1 MIALHHVPER
11 TSIESMKRLRVSA
24 QVTAMAT
31 IIEVLGNLTF
41 MVIWIFISK
50 FADFSTLVTGMA
62 LYFVILPYVFLMN
75 TSQNKAQI
83 VEEGW
88 IPIFKNIF
96 RIRCYHFDLLDGRN
110 IRNNSA
116 EDKCGV
122 RNQQPTKPGNANAI
136 HLSKHFRR
144 SKIGVATDNE
154 ASTSNLNVPMDELS
168 CSSNVSNMHP
178 TSFSQNNTKNESENT
193 NSTIISKII
202 KIQDV
207 RKEFITELQRWS
219 TFDNDYYTIYLKQY
233 VKFEELDKNDDKR
246 WKSFYKK
253 KIDLDDLVDK
263 FYRDESETLGPK
275 QHRKIDIDR
284 KHERHSMYDIRMR
297 TKTRIE
303 FRNDMLNNLL
313 QHSSSSNGWYEE
325 MFDKFIKWEESI
337 IGLQKL

>member
-1 MIALHHVPER
+1 
-11 TSIESMKRLRVSA
+11 MKRLRVSA

-122 RNQQPTKPGNANAI
+122 RNQQPTESGNAKAI

-144 SKIGVATDNE
+144 SKIGVASNRKVT
-154 ASTSNLNVPMDELS
+154 TSNLNVPMDDI
-168 CSSNVSNMHP
+168 
-178 TSFSQNNTKNESENT
+178 KNEREHIDRTIVSERV
-193 NSTIISKII
+193 KIGHL
-202 KIQDV
+202 
-207 RKEFITELQRWS
+207 RKEFIKELKHWS
-219 TFDNDYYTIYLKQY
+219 TLDNDYYTIYLKQY

-253 KIDLDDLVDK
+253 KIDLDNLVDK

-275 QHRKIDIDR
+275 QHREIDIDR
-284 KHERHSMYDIRMR
+284 KHERHSINDIRMR

-313 QHSSSSNGWYEE
+313 LHSSSSNGWYEE
-325 MFDKFIKWEESI
+325 MFDKFIRFEENI
-337 IGLQKL
+337 I